1 MPEARPRRGAGP
13 PGEVVLAVAR
23 SDGDRHRAAA
33 VGRVDGLAVVLG
45 QAAPDAVRLTDG
57 ESVLAAL
64 AHHRAGRAHTLGGR
78 VAVAAGPPPPPPR
91 GGEKGGGGFPAAAA
105 APAT

>member
-23 SDGDRHRAAA
+23 SDGHRHRAAA

-64 AHHRAGRAHTLGGR
+64 AHHRAGGAHTLGGR
-78 VAVAAGPPPPPPR
+78 VAVAAGRPPHPLEEGGNGGVGIPADVPR
-91 GGEKGGGGFPAAAA
+91 EY
-105 APAT
+105 